1 MTQHHHLHGNENIAE
16 IHLTGTDSNG
26 EMIEI
31 VLSDIAN
38 GGTFTQNHGLGI
50 LELHENSS
58 V

>member
-1 MTQHHHLHGNENIAE
+1 
-16 IHLTGTDSNG
+16 
-26 EMIEI
+26 MIEI

-58 V
+58 VTESNGRLIVSWLFEVTDWDDVQI